1 MELSSPDLVIF
12 ATNCKTMATPHK
24 DMKFFILVDKS
35 KSMSGEKI
43 AKINKAVRDILR
55 MALKIQ
61 HEYFNIEVKVSVLEF
76 SSGSNWIY
84 SKPMPIK
91 AVSWLGSTADSQSP
105 SLSAAYSELYEKLAL
120 PGIMISTDED
130 VAPAII
136 LLSDGAPNDQYKS
149 IFITEL
155 KNNKWFNA
163 AIKAAVYAGPG
174 HLVDTKSL
182 REFAGDDGVV
192 IHAEELCPLERML
205 KVHEL
210 TTSQDAPPAPSP
222 KPDTVIVFDPETGYF
237 GTAEFGSE
245 GNYIRNIEI
254 KNEGFCGGPSTYF
267 PETKNHN
274 PYNPTYD
281 SLWEKIFGKK
291 LYHAYSSIFAPGE
304 VKRSSFMQVQVYLHT
319 KEETEMVKLLAKES
333 DEFTDRRDYMPLSL
347 KLKKGDV
354 INVDLSI
361 YGEDRLMYERK
372 TMIWQGSFTKCS
384 FAYFVP
390 GNISSYELYCEATLS
405 VNGAVVGEMSFK
417 SLLVDSPRVLNT
429 EIVSRRFNKIFISYA
444 HQDAK
449 QVKMLAM
456 AYKAQGVDY
465 FYDRHALCPGDIF
478 EEKIFNFIDQCDLF
492 VLCWSKNAAMS
503 DYVDKERHRAM
514 MRAYPQISKEE
525 AQLKICPISI
535 VPRALLPADM
545 KDVYNFEEI

>member
-1 MELSSPDLVIF
+1 
-12 ATNCKTMATPHK
+12 MATPPK

-35 KSMSGEKI
+35 KNMSGEKI
-43 AKINKAVRDILR
+43 SKINKAVRDILR

-61 HEYFNIEVKVSVLEF
+61 HEHFNIEVKVAVLEF
-76 SSGSNWIY
+76 SNDTKWKY

-91 AVSWLGSTADSQSP
+91 AFSWLGSTADSQSP
-105 SLSAAYSELYEKLAL
+105 SLSAAYSALYDELAL
-120 PGIMISTDED
+120 HGTMRSTNED

-136 LLSDGAPNDQYKS
+136 LLSDGAPNDQFKS
-149 IFITEL
+149 TFISAL
-155 KNNKWFNA
+155 KDVEWF
-163 AIKAAVYAGPG
+163 KAAVYAGPS

-192 IHAEELCPLERML
+192 IHAEALYPLERML
-205 KVHEL
+205 KVREL
-210 TTSQDAPPAPSP
+210 SAPAP
-222 KPDTVIVFDPETGYF
+222 KPASKPGRTLVFNAETGCF
-237 GTAEFGSE
+237 KTVEIGSE
-245 GNYIRNIEI
+245 GNYVRNLEI
-254 KNEGFCGGPSTYF
+254 KREGFCAGPSTYY
-267 PETKNHN
+267 PETKNQN
-274 PYNPTYD
+274 PANPTQD

-319 KEETEMVKLLAKES
+319 KEETEMVNSLAKES
-333 DEFTDRRDYMPLSL
+333 DKFTDRRDYIPLSL

-361 YGEDRLMYERK
+361 YGEDRLMSERK

-384 FAYFVP
+384 FTYFVP
-390 GNISSYELYCEATLS
+390 DNISSYELYCEATLS

-429 EIVSRRFNKIFISYA
+429 EIISRRFNKIFISYA

-456 AYKAQGVDY
+456 AYKAQGVEY
-465 FYDRHALCPGDIF
+465 FYDRHVLCPGDIF

-492 VLCWSKNAAMS
+492 ILCWSKNAAMS
-503 DYVDKERHRAM
+503 DYVNKERHRAM

-525 AQLKICPISI
+525 AKLKICPISI

-545 KDVYNFEEI
+545 KEIYNFEEI

>member
-1 MELSSPDLVIF
+1 
-12 ATNCKTMATPHK
+12 MATPPK

-35 KSMSGEKI
+35 KNMSGEKI
-43 AKINKAVRDILR
+43 AKINKAVREILR

-61 HEYFNIEVKVSVLEF
+61 HENFNIEVKVAVLEF
-76 SSGSNWIY
+76 SSDSKWKY

-91 AVSWLGSTADSQSP
+91 AFSWLGSTADSQSP
-105 SLSAAYSELYEKLAL
+105 SLAAAYSELYDKLAL
-120 PGIMISTDED
+120 PGTMRSTYEE

-136 LLSDGAPNDQYKS
+136 LLTDGAPNDQYKS
-149 IFITEL
+149 IFLSEL
-155 KNNKWFNA
+155 KNNEWFKA
-163 AIKAAVYAGPG
+163 AIKAAVYAGPS

-182 REFAGDDGVV
+182 REFAGDDGAV
-192 IHAEELCPLERML
+192 IHAEDLCPLERML
-205 KVHEL
+205 KVREL
-210 TTSQDAPPAPSP
+210 TIPLEALSAPAP
-222 KPDTVIVFDPETGYF
+222 KPATELVFNADTGYF
-237 GTAEFGSE
+237 ETVEIGSK
-245 GNYIRNIEI
+245 GNYTPVVEMIT
-254 KNEGFCGGPSTYF
+254 EGFCAGPSTYF
-267 PETKNHN
+267 PEPQNHN
-274 PYNPTYD
+274 PSNTTND

-304 VKRSSFMQVQVYLHT
+304 VKRSSFMQVQVYVHT
-319 KEETEMVKLLAKES
+319 KEETEMVKSLAKES
-333 DEFTDRRDYMPLSL
+333 DIFTDRRNYIPLSL

-361 YGEDRLMYERK
+361 YGEGRLMSERK

-390 GNISSYELYCEATLS
+390 GDISSYELYCEATLS
-405 VNGAVVGEMSFK
+405 VNGAMVGEMSFK
-417 SLLVDSPRVLNT
+417 SLLVESPRVLNT
-429 EIVSRRFNKIFISYA
+429 EIISRRFNKIFISYA

-449 QVKMLAM
+449 QAQMLAI

-478 EEKIFNFIDQCDLF
+478 EEEIFNFIDQCDLF
-492 VLCWSKNAAMS
+492 ILCWSKNAAIS
-503 DYVDKERHRAM
+503 DYVNKERHRAM

-525 AQLKICPISI
+525 AQLKIYPISI
-535 VPRALLPADM
+535 VPRALLPTDM